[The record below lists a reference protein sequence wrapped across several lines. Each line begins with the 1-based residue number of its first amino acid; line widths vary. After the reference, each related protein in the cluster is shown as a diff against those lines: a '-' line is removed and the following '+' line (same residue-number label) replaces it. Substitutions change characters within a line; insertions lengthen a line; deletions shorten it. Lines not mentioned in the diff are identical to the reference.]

1 MKVFWDILRRVC
13 RLLIFFEGLIT
24 SIFWAQGAQDK
35 EVFTNRHGVTS
46 QKPSISISTFVRTS
60 DFTDAGSVIPEYSL
74 VNGFANH

>member
-1 MKVFWDILRRVC
+1 MKVFWDILQRGF

-24 SIFWAQGAQDK
+24 SMFWVQGAQDK

-46 QKPSISISTFVRTS
+46 QKPSISISTVVRTS